1 MQVDAKSKVETI
13 RNLNDRFRQSFMGGK
28 VMRSAA
34 VADLPP
40 ALQTRVLMAV
50 QQFVDFD
57 EGNDPHGEHDF
68 VSVDID
74 GEKYFGKIDYYAP
87 DMESGSEDPAD
98 PKQTVRVLTIMR
110 AEDY

>member
-1 MQVDAKSKVETI
+1 MQVDNRSKVETI

-28 VMRSAA
+28 IMRSAT
-34 VADLPP
+34 VADLPA

-68 VSVDID
+68 VSVDVD

-98 PKQTVRVLTIMR
+98 PKQTVRVLTIMH
-110 AEDY
+110 ASDY